1 MITREWLVTNA
12 LGGYASGTV
21 AGISTRR
28 FHGVLVAGLP
38 APIGRQLSFA
48 ALWDHVDTGD
58 GYRRPL
64 SGRETF
70 GAECQWPD
78 GLQEF
83 ALEDGLPSWR
93 FEWKGIRVDK
103 RLFMPHLRNTTC
115 VTWTLAASDHP
126 VGLVV
131 RPTFA
136 IRGHGERVD
145 AVHGR
150 TVPGDVPPDTF
161 PYDVVREEGGITIR
175 PASDFAPVRVRWSA
189 AHPSFEADQR
199 TVELLHR
206 VERDRGYDFRGP
218 VFSPG
223 LFSVQLTPGES
234 ITMLVTTEGLAE
246 PDAANPAEALAAEQR
261 RRQELIAQSVEAL
274 RTGVGAE
281 LVLAAD
287 QFVISPHARTA
298 DEFRRQSPEQPP
310 RSVIAGYHW
319 FTDWGRD
326 TMISLEGLTLLTGRG
341 TEAAGILRN
350 FADHVRDGLI
360 PNLFPEGEAEGVYHT
375 ADATLWFFHALSRY
389 EHHTGDRLLG
399 RTLRPTLRE
408 MIERHVQGTRFGIH
422 VDPEDGL
429 LHQGADGYQLTWMDA
444 KVDGWVVTPR
454 RGKAVEINALFYNA
468 LRLMA
473 AWLADDGDAG
483 GARNMTAL
491 ADHVQTS
498 FNRRFWNAA
507 DGCLFDV
514 VDVEGRAGTADDTFR
529 PNQILAVSLP
539 NPVLDPSRWRAVVE
553 AVQRRLVTPFGLR
566 SLAPG
571 SPEYRASYTGDL
583 RARDAAYHQ
592 GTVWGWLI
600 GPYLDACR
608 KALPRDESLI
618 HAFLDATKAHLNEAG
633 LGTISEIFDAE
644 PPFAPRGCI
653 AQAWSVAETLRCLA
667 AVEGSH

>member
-21 AGISTRR
+21 AGILTRR
-28 FHGVLVAGLP
+28 FHGLLIAGLP

-48 ALWDHVDTGD
+48 ALWDYVDTGD
-58 GYRRPL
+58 GHRRPL
-64 SGRETF
+64 SGREPF
-70 GAECQWPD
+70 GAEFELPD

-83 ALEDGLPSWR
+83 VLEDGLPRWR
-93 FEWKGIRVDK
+93 FEWDGIRVEK
-103 RLFMPHLRNTTC
+103 RVFMPHLRNTTC
-115 VTWTLAASDHP
+115 VTWTAAESSHP
-126 VGLVV
+126 VDLVV

-145 AVHGR
+145 ALYGR
-150 TVPGDVPPDTF
+150 SVPSDASPDRF
-161 PYDVVREEGGITIR
+161 PYEMVHRDGGIECR
-175 PASDFAPVRVRWSA
+175 PSSGFAPVRLVWSK
-189 AHPSFEADQR
+189 PGPEFEEDHQ
-199 TVELLHR
+199 TVELLYR
-206 VERDRGYDFRGP
+206 IERDRGYDFRGP
-218 VFSPG
+218 IVSPG
-223 LFSVQLTPGES
+223 LFSVQLVSGAS
-234 ITMLVTTEGLAE
+234 VSMVVTTEGS
-246 PDAANPAEALAAEQR
+246 AEAAADPTGFLTAERQR
-261 RRQELIAQSVEAL
+261 RQVLVAQSVPAL
-274 RTGVGAE
+274 RMGVGAE

-287 QFVISPHARTA
+287 QFVISPHARLA
-298 DEFRRQSPEQPP
+298 DEFRRPSPEQPP

-341 TEAAGILRN
+341 AEAAGILRN

-360 PNLFPEGEAEGVYHT
+360 PNLFPEGESEGVYHT

-399 RTLRPTLRE
+399 RTLRPMLRE
-408 MIERHVQGTRFGIH
+408 MIERHVQGTRFGIR

-429 LHQGADGYQLTWMDA
+429 LHQGAEGYQLTWMDA

-454 RGKAVEINALFYNA
+454 RGKAVEINALYYNA

-483 GARNMTAL
+483 EAGRMGARADQLQTA
-491 ADHVQTS
+491 

-507 DGCLFDV
+507 DDCLFDV
-514 VDVEGRAGTADDTFR
+514 VDPDGRPGTEDATFR

-539 NPVLDPSRWRAVVE
+539 NPVLEPARWRAVVE

-571 SPEYRASYTGDL
+571 SPDYRACYTGDL

-592 GTVWGWLI
+592 GTIWGWLI
-600 GPYLDACR
+600 GPYFDACR
-608 KALPRDESLI
+608 KALPRDERLI
-618 HAFLDATKAHLNEAG
+618 HAFLDATTAHLNEAG

-644 PPFAPRGCI
+644 PPFEPRGCI

-667 AVEGSH
+667 TMKGE